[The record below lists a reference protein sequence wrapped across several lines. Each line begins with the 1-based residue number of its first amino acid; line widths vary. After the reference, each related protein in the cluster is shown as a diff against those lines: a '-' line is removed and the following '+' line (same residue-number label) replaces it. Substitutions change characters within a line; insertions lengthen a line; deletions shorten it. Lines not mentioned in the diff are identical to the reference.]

1 MKEIIRLCFVLT
13 LITAVSAGVLA
24 FVSQQTEEPIANAL
38 REEKMRAVR
47 NVLPPFDNDLLK
59 DRVFVEH
66 GPGDSLEVFIG
77 KKGGK
82 ITGVAFPVVT
92 SEGYSGDI
100 DFLVGVNEEGIIQ
113 GVEILRH
120 AETPGLG
127 AKIETQEFRGQFREC
142 GVDSPEVWE
151 VKKDGGVFEQITGAT
166 ISSRA
171 VTRAT
176 LKGLEFFRDNIERI
190 REKAEESSSKN
201 NQEGENLK

>member
-24 FVSQQTEEPIANAL
+24 FVSQQTEEPIARAL

-47 NVLPPFDNDLLK
+47 NVLPPYDNELLE
-59 DRVFVEH
+59 DRVFMES
-66 GPGDSLEVFIG
+66 GSGDSLEIFIG
-77 KKGGK
+77 KKGGQ
-82 ITGVAFPVVT
+82 ITGVAFPVVS

-100 DFLVGVNEEGIIQ
+100 NFLVGVDEEGIIQ
-113 GVEILRH
+113 GIEILRH

-127 AKIETQEFRGQFREC
+127 AKIETEQFRAQFREC
-142 GVDSPEVWE
+142 GVDSPKVWE
-151 VKKDGGVFEQITGAT
+151 VRKDGGKFEQITGAT

-176 LKGLEFFRDNIERI
+176 LKGLEFFRDNFDTI
-190 REKAEESSSKN
+190 REKAKAASGKDRPEK
-201 NQEGENLK
+201 ENLK